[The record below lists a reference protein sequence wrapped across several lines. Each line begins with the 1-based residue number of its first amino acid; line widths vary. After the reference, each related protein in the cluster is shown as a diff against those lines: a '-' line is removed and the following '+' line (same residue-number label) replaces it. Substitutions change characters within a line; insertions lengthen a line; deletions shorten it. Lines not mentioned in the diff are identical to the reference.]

1 MANYNK
7 VVLMGN
13 LTRDPQVRYTAGG
26 TAVADIGLAVNRTWF
41 DKQANQKKEE
51 TTFVDITLWGRQ
63 AEVAGEYLSKGRSVL
78 IDGYL
83 QLDQWD
89 DKTSGEKRSKLK
101 VVCENMQMVGGRT
114 EAGGGGGDFGGGGG
128 GGGARPPARGP
139 QQGGGRK
146 PAGRP
151 QPQRGEYSGS
161 ESQSSESQSYDSA
174 PEDIPEDDVPF

>member
-1 MANYNK
+1 MASYNR

-13 LTRDPQVRYTAGG
+13 LTRDPQVRYTGGG

-41 DKQANQKKEE
+41 DKQSNQKKEE

-78 IDGYL
+78 IEGYL

-101 VVCENMQMVGGRT
+101 VVCENMQMVGGRS
-114 EAGGGGGDFGGGGG
+114 EGGGGGGDFGGGGG
-128 GGGARPPARGP
+128 NSRPAGRAP
-139 QQGGGRK
+139 QQGGGSRRP
-146 PAGRP
+146 PARQ
-151 QPQRGEYSGS
+151 QPQEEFSGS
-161 ESQSSESQSYDSA
+161 NNYSYDSA